1 MNAITFF
8 SQFGD
13 EVKETV
19 IYDDG
24 RSYFEIYKNDEPT
37 FTKII
42 NKIVVP
48 KIIKSDGLECQN
60 EYFRIDT
67 IGWKAKYQKIP
78 EDRAKRIGMIR
89 HLWDLK
95 IAVEHENDK
104 SDWTDEL
111 IKLAHIRCPLKVVI
125 GYVHC
130 DERNEIEAEK
140 LRYAYDCLKQINA
153 FDLYANEEFLIV
165 LGNGAPHKNKKDTYN
180 KFDYRAYLLSKEEKR
195 FIEMRTER

>member
-1 MNAITFF
+1 MDANTFF
-8 SQFGD
+8 AQFVDAVVETAVYD
-13 EVKETV
+13 E
-19 IYDDG
+19 G
-24 RSYFEIYKNDEPT
+24 RLYFDIYKDDEPT

-48 KIIKSDGLECQN
+48 KIIKNDGLEYQN

-67 IGWKAKYQKIP
+67 IGWRPKYQKIP
-78 EDRAKRIGMIR
+78 EDRAKHIKMKR

-125 GYVHC
+125 GYVNC
-130 DERNEIEAEK
+130 DERDEIEVQK
-140 LRYAYDCLKQINA
+140 LRYAYDCLEQTNA
-153 FDLYANEEFLIV
+153 FDLNADEEFLIV
-165 LGNGAPHKNKKDTYN
+165 LGNGAPRKNKEKPYD

-195 FIEMRTER
+195 FIETRIKK